1 MKIICAGFPK
11 TGTKSMALALSQL
24 GYTVHDFEE
33 HNEYNLDN
41 YLDFFEGRVGE
52 EIFLEMYRD
61 VDVVVDQPA
70 CTLWHIILRQFP
82 EAKVILMERESPEA
96 WFRSYEVGD
105 N

>member
-52 EIFLEMYRD
+52 EIFLEMYRYSC
-61 VDVVVDQPA
+61 QRTCA
-70 CTLWHIILRQFP
+70 KFP
-82 EAKVILMERESPEA
+82 SAPGEG
-96 WFRSYEVGD
+96 F
-105 N
+105 

>member
-1 MKIICAGFPK
+1 M
-11 TGTKSMALALSQL
+11 
-24 GYTVHDFEE
+24 
-33 HNEYNLDN
+33 
-41 YLDFFEGRVGE
+41 GE

-96 WFRSYEVGD
+96 WFRSYEVGV